1 MNEVSNTTGKS
12 NAIDIDAFAYELVL
26 SKTFEAILKKPE
38 LDDDADSTPS
48 ASAVSE
54 INRIVAS
61 GIAQSI
67 SGFGL

>member
-1 MNEVSNTTGKS
+1 MNEVSNTTANS
-12 NAIDIDAFAYELVL
+12 SAVDIEAFGYVLVL

-38 LDDDADSTPS
+38 LDADADAAPS
-48 ASAVSE
+48 ASAVTE
-54 INRIVAS
+54 INRTIAT